1 MSAAAKLDRGF
12 TRPGPGAAAPPNPQ
26 AITAPLAAIFRT
38 ISALCVR
45 APAPTPR
52 QLTATR
58 IATASAATAP
68 SERGTPDRGL
78 KYRAKVTAHAGLPP
92 VWMTRRRPQP

>member
-12 TRPGPGAAAPPNPQ
+12 AAPGPGAAAGPSPQ
-26 AITAPLAAIFRT
+26 AITAPMAPIFRT

-58 IATASAATAP
+58 IATARAATAA
-68 SERGTPDRGL
+68 SEKGTPASGL
-78 KYRAKVTAHAGLPP
+78 KYRAKVTAQAAIPP
-92 VWMTRRRPQP
+92 VWMTSSSAQP